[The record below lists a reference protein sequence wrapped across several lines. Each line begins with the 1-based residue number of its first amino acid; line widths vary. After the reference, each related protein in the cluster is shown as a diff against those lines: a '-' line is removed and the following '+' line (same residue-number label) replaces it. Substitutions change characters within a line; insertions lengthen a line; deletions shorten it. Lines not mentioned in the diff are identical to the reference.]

1 MSTQV
6 TDYLAKLMLTLMLML
21 MLIEMEMVMVLV
33 GRKKEVALLYQEH
46 RYVKAVITV
55 LYQAKGIVRIE

>member
-1 MSTQV
+1 M
-6 TDYLAKLMLTLMLML
+6 LMLTLMLML
-21 MLIEMEMVMVLV
+21 MLMVMVLV
-33 GRKKEVALLYQEH
+33 GRRKEVALLYQEH

>member
-1 MSTQV
+1 M
-6 TDYLAKLMLTLMLML
+6 LMLMLTLMLML
-21 MLIEMEMVMVLV
+21 MMLMVMVLV

-46 RYVKAVITV
+46 RHVKAVITV